1 MKSAW
6 RVGRVMGIDLYLDLG
21 WFVIVALLI
30 YTLGFIEFPRQLH
43 PRAISPRADVTS
55 VTLGVL
61 ASLLLFASV
70 LAHEFAHAWM
80 ATQRGI
86 GVKRITLFIFG
97 GVAHI
102 TEEPDCPAS
111 EFLIAVVG
119 PLTSIALA
127 TVFGAAWVWL
137 MILDYTHLFG
147 RWLVAPILLMSILT
161 QVNGSLA
168 LFNLAPGFPLDGGRL
183 LRAVLWNVL
192 RDLRRATLW
201 TSRVGQLIALTLI
214 GVGAAVFFIGSNSV
228 GIWYGLIGLF
238 LWNAASEGYRQTA
251 LLETLRH
258 VPVSSVMI
266 RTFEIVPPDILLAEF
281 TDTYLLPRR
290 DQTFV
295 VSDGVT
301 TLGVIAYA
309 DMRRVPRAEWS
320 TRRVR
325 EVMIPLERLPQL
337 TAQQTA
343 ASALVQLADSEQDE
357 LPVVENGQII
367 GFVGHESVSR
377 YLKLK
382 ADSI

>member
-6 RVGRVMGIDLYLDLG
+6 RVGRVMGIDLYLDVG

-30 YTLGFIEFPRQLH
+30 YTLGFIEFPRELH

-80 ATQRGI
+80 ALQRGI

-102 TEEPDCPAS
+102 AEEPERPSS

-127 TVFGAAWVWL
+127 AVFGAAWVWL
-137 MILDYTHLFG
+137 MILDYTQLFG
-147 RWLVAPILLMSILT
+147 RWLVAPILLMSILA

-183 LRAVLWNVL
+183 LRAFLWSVLN
-192 RDLRRATLW
+192 DLRRATLW
-201 TSRVGQLIALTLI
+201 SSRVGQFIALILI
-214 GVGAAVFFIGSNSV
+214 GAGAVVFFIGSSSV

-251 LLETLRH
+251 LLETLRR
-258 VPVSSVMI
+258 VPVSAVMI
-266 RTFEIVPPDILLAEF
+266 QRVETVPPDISLDEFAEM
-281 TDTYLLPRR
+281 YVLPRR
-290 DQTFV
+290 EQTFV
-295 VSDGVT
+295 VSDGVA
-301 TLGVIAYA
+301 TLGTITYDDLKDA
-309 DMRRVPRAEWS
+309 PRATWS

-325 EVMIPLERLPQL
+325 DAMTPLARLPML
-337 TAQQTA
+337 TPQQSA
-343 ASALVQLADSEQDE
+343 ASALVQLALSEREE
-357 LPVVENGQII
+357 LPVIEHDQVL
-367 GFVGHESVSR
+367 GFVGHESISR

-382 ADSI
+382 ADSK

>member
-1 MKSAW
+1 MKSSW

-30 YTLGFIEFPRQLH
+30 YTLGFIEFPRELH
-43 PRAISPRADVTS
+43 PRAMSPRADVTS

-80 ATQRGI
+80 ALQRGI

-102 TEEPDCPAS
+102 TDEPERPAS

-119 PLTSIALA
+119 PLTSLALTA
-127 TVFGAAWVWL
+127 VFGAMWVWL
-137 MILDYTHLFG
+137 MILDATHLFG
-147 RWLVAPILLMSILT
+147 RWLAAPILLTSVLT

-183 LRAVLWNVL
+183 LRAFLWSIL
-192 RDLRRATLW
+192 HDLRRATLW
-201 TSRVGQLIALTLI
+201 TSRIGQLIALILI
-214 GVGAAVFFIGSNSV
+214 GAGAAVFFIGSSSI

-238 LWNAASEGYRQTA
+238 LWNAASEGYRQTV
-251 LLETLRH
+251 LLEVLRR
-258 VPVSSVMI
+258 VPVSAVMI
-266 RTFEIVPPDILLAEF
+266 QSVETVPPDISLGEFAE
-281 TDTYLLPRR
+281 TYVLPRR

-301 TLGVIAYA
+301 TLGMIAHN
-309 DMRRVPRAEWS
+309 DLKDVPRATWQ

-325 EVMIPLERLPQL
+325 DVMTPLAQLPML
-337 TAQQTA
+337 TPQQNA
-343 ASALVQLADSEQDE
+343 ASALAQLATSEREE
-357 LPVVENGQII
+357 LPVIEHDQIV

-382 ADSI
+382 VDSK

>member
-1 MKSAW
+1 MKSSW
-6 RVGRVMGIDLYLDLG
+6 RIGRVMGIDLYLDLG

-30 YTLGFIEFPRQLH
+30 YTLGFIEFPRELH
-43 PRAISPRADVTS
+43 PRAIFPRADVTS

-70 LAHEFAHAWM
+70 LAHEFSHAWM
-80 ATQRGI
+80 AIQRGI

-97 GVAHI
+97 GVAQI
-102 TEEPDCPAS
+102 EDEPDCPAS

-127 TVFGAAWVWL
+127 AVFGAAWVWL
-137 MILDYTHLFG
+137 MILDSTHLFG
-147 RWLVAPILLMSILT
+147 RWLVAPMVLMSILT

-183 LRAVLWNVL
+183 LRAILWNVL
-192 RDLRRATLW
+192 HDLRRATLW
-201 TSRVGQLIALTLI
+201 TSRIGQLIALVLMGT
-214 GVGAAVFFIGSNSV
+214 GAAVFFLGSSSV

-238 LWNAASEGYRQTA
+238 LWNAASEGYRQTV
-251 LLETLRH
+251 LLATLRR
-258 VPVSSVMI
+258 VPVSAVMI
-266 RTFEIVPPDILLAEF
+266 RAFEIVPPDISLAEF
-281 TDTYLLPRR
+281 ADTYLLPRH

-295 VSDGVT
+295 VGDGAT

-309 DMRRVPRAEWS
+309 DVQRVSRAAWQ

-325 EVMIPLERLPQL
+325 EVMTPLERLPQL
-337 TAQQTA
+337 TRQQNAT
-343 ASALVQLADSEQDE
+343 SALIQLSNTEYEE

-367 GFVGHESVSR
+367 GWVGHASVSR
-377 YLKLK
+377 YLNLK
-382 ADSI
+382 SDLK